1 MKQKEINTLSSAE
14 LQEKFTELKRSYA
27 ELTAAHAI
35 TPIENPLRIRSVRRA
50 IARLATE
57 LTKRQVQ

>member
-1 MKQKEINTLSSAE
+1 MKQKEINTLSLAE

-27 ELTAAHAI
+27 ELTTAHAI
-35 TPIENPLRIRSVRRA
+35 TPIENPLRIRTMRRA
-50 IARLATE
+50 IARVATE